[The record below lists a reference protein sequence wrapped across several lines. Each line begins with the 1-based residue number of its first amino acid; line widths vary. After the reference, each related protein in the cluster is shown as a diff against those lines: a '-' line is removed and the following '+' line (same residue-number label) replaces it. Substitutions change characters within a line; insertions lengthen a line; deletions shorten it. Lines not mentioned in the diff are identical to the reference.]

1 MCFDINSNSNFQN
14 NQVLTQTKIKP
25 KLREREREWERERES
40 TCNEELKKYYTKTYE
55 FKIEFLKYNGLLI

>member
-25 KLREREREWERERES
+25 KLRERERERERES

-55 FKIEFLKYNGLLI
+55 SKIEFLKYNGLLI